1 MASEVAPPSSAVIRK
16 APKPPK
22 PKVKMGRKPRPVV
35 CDRCEQSFA
44 SAGERRAHECSN
56 PPPVGRPRKK
66 PPSVAVEAEP
76 AALFAADQRKFA
88 DDRRKVSEEAESQSV
103 TQNDGDRRKFA
114 EPADFSAKSTDPPH
128 SKGYSRIFVGP
139 DGADLAVPITEETEV
154 RRHAPA
160 PAPVAPS
167 VELAIPTDLQMKAM
181 IDEYGELDR
190 RRQLHASDD
199 VRYET
204 LKRAIKSWFDQAPPD
219 ADGTV
224 EGEVYLLHLSARERE
239 RRVRDMRELL
249 EVIGLDA
256 LLEVC
261 TVALGLSR
269 IASDGRGSTRW
280 RSRRGRGVGGSR
292 PFRSTRQP
300 LRYRRVEQRGDT
312 NEFCRFG

>member
-22 PKVKMGRKPRPVV
+22 PKVKMGRKPKAVV
-35 CDRCEQSFA
+35 CDRCGQTFA
-44 SAGERRAHECSN
+44 SAGEVRGHECSN
-56 PPPVGRPRKK
+56 PKPMGRPRK
-66 PPSVAVEAEP
+66 PPGVAVDPVLAVDGSVGHSSGSVAGSVASPVDSTPVAE
-76 AALFAADQRKFA
+76 Q
-88 DDRRKVSEEAESQSV
+88 
-103 TQNDGDRRKFA
+103 
-114 EPADFSAKSTDPPH
+114 PH
-128 SKGYSRIFVGP
+128 SKGYTRIFVGP

-167 VELAIPTDLQMKAM
+167 VELAIPTDLEMRK
-181 IDEYGELDR
+181 ICDEFGELDR

-199 VRYET
+199 ARYES

-256 LLEVC
+256 LLEIA
-261 TVALGLSR
+261 TVALGALEDR
-269 IASDGRGSTRW
+269 IGRTRVDGLAIEARTG
-280 RSRRGRGVGGSR
+280 SRRIKAVPKHPAGV
-292 PFRSTRQP
+292 
-300 LRYRRVEQRGDT
+300 
-312 NEFCRFG
+312 N